1 MGTRGLACSS
11 SALNGKWPRL
21 GTCRAWLVAFFC
33 GKYYNLEASEK
44 SIAYIL
50 KSIRELHGAM
60 MEIPTGRD
68 EPEAEPFREGVLVAE
83 ALFAFCH

>member
-1 MGTRGLACSS
+1 MPTFS
-11 SALNGKWPRL
+11 
-21 GTCRAWLVAFFC
+21 RA
-33 GKYYNLEASEK
+33 S
-44 SIAYIL
+44 
-50 KSIRELHGAM
+50 RELHGAM